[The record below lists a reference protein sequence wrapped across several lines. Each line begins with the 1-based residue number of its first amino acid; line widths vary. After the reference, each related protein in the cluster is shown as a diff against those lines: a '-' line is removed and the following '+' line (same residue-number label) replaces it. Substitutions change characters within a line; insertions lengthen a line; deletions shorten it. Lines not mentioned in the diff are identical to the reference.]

1 MILCDNK
8 RLLYITLNLDAY
20 ATKDI
25 EFEWQDTNAL
35 QVGSNVQMPDF
46 ILTSFTNY
54 KCNRTTSTGKS
65 NKLVNVI

>member
-1 MILCDNK
+1 MSLK
-8 RLLYITLNLDAY
+8 LDAY

-46 ILTSFTNY
+46 ILTSYTNY
-54 KCNRTTSTGKS
+54 KCNRTTSTGKL
-65 NKLVNVI
+65 NKQLFLQLIKLK